1 MYPPI
6 SKTDH
11 CRHWLNFDWVQSR
24 KVRLSRIFYPF
35 RAKFLKNNSYPGWN
49 TVRSKHFTKQWK
61 RYTSLLTAF
70 VSRAKK
76 KREATTGNT
85 ARRTERV
92 IPEIISEKYRIVV
105 PRMLESFLRSR
116 EELIFDIKSVKRL
129 KKKNTYTHTNVLG
142 LWPFLDC
149 VAGAWKYLDE
159 QRTGAWAGDTRAQLS
174 LLRPLHSFFIR
185 IYFMRLSRL
194 KFAKF

>member
-11 CRHWLNFDWVQSR
+11 CRHWLNFDWVQSC

-49 TVRSKHFTKQWK
+49 TVRSKHFTKQSK
-61 RYTSLLTAF
+61 RYASLLTAF

-85 ARRTERV
+85 ARRPERV

-105 PRMLESFLRSR
+105 PWMLESFLRSR

-129 KKKNTYTHTNVLG
+129 KKKNLHTHKRFGFMT
-142 LWPFLDC
+142 
-149 VAGAWKYLDE
+149 
-159 QRTGAWAGDTRAQLS
+159 
-174 LLRPLHSFFIR
+174 LLRLRSR
-185 IYFMRLSRL
+185 RL
-194 KFAKF
+194 KVFGWAKNGRVSGRHARATFFVAPTTLFFL

>member
-1 MYPPI
+1 MLLFSFGFMYPPI

-11 CRHWLNFDWVQSR
+11 CRHWLNFDWVQSC

-49 TVRSKHFTKQWK
+49 TVRSKHFTKQSK

-85 ARRTERV
+85 ARRPERV

-116 EELIFDIKSVKRL
+116 EELIFDIKSVKRSW
-129 KKKNTYTHTNVLG
+129 KKKKKPTHTQTFWVYD
-142 LWPFLDC
+142 P
-149 VAGAWKYLDE
+149 
-159 QRTGAWAGDTRAQLS
+159 S
-174 LLRPLHSFFIR
+174 
-185 IYFMRLSRL
+185 
-194 KFAKF
+194 